1 MKIHED
7 LKHYSEKRH
16 KKFQIY
22 GITQHEV
29 ILILRQKP
37 KFYW

>member
-1 MKIHED
+1 MYED
-7 LKHYSEKRH
+7 LKHFSGKRH
-16 KKFQIY
+16 KKFQKY
-22 GITQHEV
+22 VITQHEV